1 MDKGDMRLETKAT
14 HIGQEP
20 DPLTGS
26 IVSPIYQTSTFVFPN
41 VDEGAARF
49 RGEREGY
56 IYTRLGNPTTA
67 ALERSV
73 AALEN
78 GERACFFFGHGS
90 NIGSCY
96 GHCQCR

>member
-1 MDKGDMRLETKAT
+1 MDKDGMRLETKAT

-41 VDEGAARF
+41 VEEGAARF

-56 IYTRLGNPTTA
+56 IYTRSVSYTHLYPDEIEVLRKLGRVGKA
-67 ALERSV
+67 
-73 AALEN
+73 
-78 GERACFFFGHGS
+78 
-90 NIGSCY
+90 
-96 GHCQCR
+96 

>member
-1 MDKGDMRLETKAT
+1 MRLETKAT

-41 VDEGAARF
+41 VEEGAARF

-73 AALEN
+73 
-78 GERACFFFGHGS
+78 GKSQPSFS
-90 NIGSCY
+90 
-96 GHCQCR
+96 